1 MTAVRD
7 LNIVIVLPDGVVKRI
22 TDCNRDDIKKATHV
36 FIDNTRY
43 FSLARNIGKPPA
55 AVASS
60 ILFYLNGKR
69 VTVEAPDLDMTLLQY
84 LRSIGLTGTKLGCGE
99 GGCGACTVMVSRY
112 DTVEKEIVHTSVNA
126 CLCPLYTMDGKH
138 VITVEGLGTSSK
150 PHPVQERIALLH
162 GSQCGFCTPGFVM
175 SLYTLLRN
183 NTNPSEREI
192 EECFDGNLCRCTGYR
207 PILDAAKTFADEA
220 WKRGASVNADGS
232 VKAATPTED
241 KGCGIDGCCRLQK
254 SKTKEEESFA
264 VRDPTAPFEASH
276 SDELDSSPGSLN
288 GSTLTNSSASPAGP
302 DGVNHSE
309 KADLS
314 SKVDVGGI
322 ACCGKASKGVCCKS
336 EKTEATNQAEIE
348 KAEVI
353 ARFQQ
358 YDPTQELIFPPFL
371 IRYAKGKT
379 GDGEPQMMP
388 LKIEAQGADSA
399 SSWCQRFYRPLTLT
413 GLLSIVEEHPDAKL
427 VAGNSEVGVEIKL
440 KRAKYATQVFV
451 NDVPE
456 LRQIAEDAQGV
467 TFGAN
472 ITLAHFE
479 HTLHRL
485 ISAHGAERTQSLA
498 ALRDNL
504 RYFAGNQIRN
514 VATIAGNIA
523 TASPI
528 SDLNP
533 VFMAADAHVTL
544 VSQKGTRQVAMTEFF
559 LGYRR
564 TAMQPG
570 EVLLSVT
577 VPFNAE
583 GERVRAFKQAK
594 RKDDDI
600 AIVTCGLRVRVNRAT
615 RVVEDVAFAF
625 GGMAPTT
632 VLAKGAGSA
641 ALGGTWGDRAV
652 LDKMLAACQGEM
664 RLDYTVP
671 GGMAEY
677 RTALT
682 TSFLTKFW
690 TITCSE
696 LGIGGAE
703 TAEAAAEML
712 AADAERELS
721 RGEQTY
727 ATVADRAIVGKG
739 VTHLSA
745 LKQTTGEARYIDDMP
760 AVAGELTMALVLSP
774 HAHARIVA
782 IDATDALAMD
792 GVERVLTWRDVPGE
806 NKWNIF
812 HDEEIL
818 PSEEAH
824 YVGQPVALVLA
835 DSQKHAQEAAR
846 AVHVTYEPLPAVLGV
861 REAARAGSWFDE
873 LRQLQ
878 NGDVEAA
885 LAQADHVFE
894 GESYCGPQEHFYLE
908 TMASITVPKGEGG
921 EFDVYASTQNPTEA
935 QHVCAEVLG
944 VSASRIVCHVKR
956 MGGGFGGK
964 ESRSVLISA
973 FTTLGAHHTNRSV
986 RLVLDRD
993 EDMQTSGQRHPFYGQ
1008 WTVGV
1013 SRDGQ
1018 LQALRARIFSNGGFS
1033 HDLSIGVLER
1043 AVSHIDNCYRIPN
1056 TDIVGRVCRTN
1067 TQSNTA
1073 FRSFGG
1079 CQGMIILEQM
1089 LCEVADRLRLP
1100 VEHLREINM
1109 YRAGD
1114 VTPFSQ
1120 KLDGDWN
1127 VPRMWAQLKDRGQFA
1142 QRRAEVDAFNARSR
1156 YIKRGLSL
1164 LPTKFGISFGVKHLN
1179 QGMALVHIYMD
1190 GSVLVAH
1197 GGTEMGQGLHTKMA
1211 QVAAETLDLPLDAI
1225 FISETA
1231 TNTAANTSPTAASAS
1246 SDLNGFA
1253 VYNACKDLA
1262 DRLRPYRERM
1272 AGQPFR
1278 TIAKTAYLDRCNLTA
1293 AGHYKVPDIG
1303 FDWQKNEGL
1312 LYFYFTQGVALAEV
1326 ELDTLT
1332 GAHTT
1337 RRVDV
1342 LMDVGK
1348 SLNKAID
1355 IGQIEGAFAQGQG
1368 WTTTEEFLYSPTT
1381 GRLFT
1386 QGPGNYKI
1394 PSAMDIPRDF
1404 RVSLLE
1410 GADTSMLK
1418 TIFSSKGIGEP
1429 PLFLGSSVFFALR
1442 DAVLAARKHS
1452 PSAAADDGDHVQP
1465 LHFEA
1470 PATPETLR
1478 LACEDSLVEMAR
1490 IPSELKEGRLP
1501 FTLRI

>member
-1 MTAVRD
+1 SQEKSQD
-7 LNIVIVLPDGVVKRI
+7 K
-22 TDCNRDDIKKATHV
+22 
-36 FIDNTRY
+36 DN
-43 FSLARNIGKPPA
+43 L
-55 AVASS
+55 
-60 ILFYLNGKR
+60 
-69 VTVEAPDLDMTLLQY
+69 
-84 LRSIGLTGTKLGCGE
+84 
-99 GGCGACTVMVSRY
+99 
-112 DTVEKEIVHTSVNA
+112 
-126 CLCPLYTMDGKH
+126 
-138 VITVEGLGTSSK
+138 
-150 PHPVQERIALLH
+150 
-162 GSQCGFCTPGFVM
+162 
-175 SLYTLLRN
+175 
-183 NTNPSEREI
+183 
-192 EECFDGNLCRCTGYR
+192 
-207 PILDAAKTFADEA
+207 
-220 WKRGASVNADGS
+220 
-232 VKAATPTED
+232 
-241 KGCGIDGCCRLQK
+241 
-254 SKTKEEESFA
+254 
-264 VRDPTAPFEASH
+264 
-276 SDELDSSPGSLN
+276 
-288 GSTLTNSSASPAGP
+288 
-302 DGVNHSE
+302 
-309 KADLS
+309 
-314 SKVDVGGI
+314 
-322 ACCGKASKGVCCKS
+322 
-336 EKTEATNQAEIE
+336 AEIE
-348 KAEVI
+348 KAQVI
-353 ARFQQ
+353 SRFQT

-371 IRYAKGKT
+371 IRYCKGKT
-379 GDGEPQMMP
+379 AVGDDNNEPQMKP
-388 LKIEAQGADSA
+388 LAITAKDPAT
-399 SSWCQRFYRPLTLT
+399 SWCQRFYRPLTLP
-413 GLLSIVEEHPDAKL
+413 GLLEILRDYPEAKL

-440 KRAKYATQVFV
+440 KRAKFATQVYV
-451 NDVPE
+451 NDIPE
-456 LRQIAEDAQGV
+456 LRQITEHADSV
-467 TFGAN
+467 SFGAN

-479 HTLHRL
+479 HTLDRL
-485 ISAHGAERTQSLA
+485 IAKHGRQRTQSLA

-533 VFMAADAHVTL
+533 VFMAAGAHVTL
-544 VSQKGTRQVAMTEFF
+544 VSQAQKQKQRQVPMSEFF

-570 EVLLSVT
+570 EVLLAVT
-577 VPFNAE
+577 VPLNAR
-583 GERVRAFKQAK
+583 GECVRAFKQAK

-600 AIVTCGLRVRVNRAT
+600 AIVTCGLRIRVGAAN
-615 RVVEDVAFAF
+615 VVEDVAFAF

-632 VLAKGAGSA
+632 VLAKNAMAA
-641 ALGGTWGDRAV
+641 ALGGTWGDRAL
-652 LDKMLAACQGEM
+652 LDRMLAACQDEM

-682 TSFLTKFW
+682 TSFLFKFW
-690 TITCSE
+690 AVTCSDLE
-696 LGIGGAE
+696 VAC
-703 TAEAAAEML
+703 AEAAHAAEMVQD
-712 AADAERELS
+712 DAERMLS
-721 RGEQTY
+721 KGQQEY
-727 ATVADRAIVGKG
+727 ASVADRAIVGKG
-739 VTHLSA
+739 VQHLAA
-745 LKQTTGEARYIDDMP
+745 LRQTTGEARYIDDMP
-760 AVAGELTMALVLSP
+760 AVHGELAMALVMSP
-774 HAHARIVA
+774 HAHAQIVS
-782 IDATDALAMD
+782 IDAAKALAVD
-792 GVERVLTWRDVPGE
+792 GVHSVLTWRDVPGE

-818 PSEEAH
+818 PSEEVH

-835 DSQKHAQEAAR
+835 DSQKLAQSAAR
-846 AVHVTYEPLPAVLGV
+846 LVCVVYEPLPAILGV
-861 REAARAGSWFDE
+861 REAAQKGAWFDE
-873 LRQLQ
+873 VRQLQ
-878 NGDVEAA
+878 NGDVDAAFAEA
-885 LAQADHVFE
+885 DSVFE

-908 TMASITVPKGEGG
+908 TMGSITVPKGEDG

-935 QHVCAEVLG
+935 QMVCAEVLG

-964 ESRSVLISA
+964 ESRSVLLSA
-973 FTTLGAHHTNRSV
+973 FTTLGAHHSNRSV

-993 EDMQTSGQRHPFYGQ
+993 EDMQISGQRHPFYGQ
-1008 WTVGV
+1008 WKVGV
-1013 SRDGQ
+1013 SRTGQ
-1018 LQALRARIFSNGGFS
+1018 LLALRARIFSNGGFS

-1079 CQGMIILEQM
+1079 CQGMLMLESM
-1089 LCEVADRLRLP
+1089 LCEVADKLRMP
-1100 VEHLREINM
+1100 VEQLREANM
-1109 YRAGD
+1109 YRVGD

-1120 KLDGDWN
+1120 PLDSDWN
-1127 VPRMWAQLKDRGQFA
+1127 VPQMWAQMKERACFA
-1142 QRRAEVDAFNARSR
+1142 ERRIEVDAFNARSR
-1156 YIKRGLSL
+1156 FRKRGLSL

-1179 QGMALVHIYMD
+1179 QGMALVHVYMD

-1211 QVAAETLDLPLDAI
+1211 MVAAETLELPLDAI

-1253 VYNACKDLA
+1253 VYNACKELA
-1262 DRLRPYRERM
+1262 DRLRPYRESM
-1272 AGQPFR
+1272 KGEPFKKI
-1278 TIAKTAYLDRCNLTA
+1278 TKVAYLDRCNLTA

-1303 FDWQKNEGL
+1303 FNWQKNEGL

-1337 RRVDV
+1337 LRVDII
-1342 LMDVGK
+1342 MDVGK

-1355 IGQIEGAFAQGQG
+1355 VGQIEGAFAQGQG
-1368 WTTTEEFLYSPTT
+1368 WATTEEFLYFPG

-1429 PLFLGSSVFFALR
+1429 PLFLGASVFFALR

-1452 PSAAADDGDHVQP
+1452 AVPVEQLP
-1465 LHFEA
+1465 TLHLEA
-1470 PATPETLR
+1470 PATPEILR
-1478 LACEDSLVEMAR
+1478 LACEDELVEMAR
-1490 IPSELKEGRLP
+1490 IPTALKEGRVP
-1501 FTLRI
+1501 FTVRI

>member
-1 MTAVRD
+1 M
-7 LNIVIVLPDGVVKRI
+7 
-22 TDCNRDDIKKATHV
+22 AT
-36 FIDNTRY
+36 FNSSFGT
-43 FSLARNIGKPPA
+43 
-55 AVASS
+55 S

-69 VTVEAPDLDMTLLQY
+69 VTVESPDLDLTLLQY

-112 DTVEKEIVHTSVNA
+112 DAIEASIIHTSVNA
-126 CLCPLYTMDGKH
+126 CLCPLYTVDGKH
-138 VITVEGLGTSSK
+138 VITVEGLGTTSN

-183 NTNPSEREI
+183 KPNPTEREI

-207 PILDAAKTFADEA
+207 PILDAAKTFADQA
-220 WKRGASVNADGS
+220 WKRGTVVNPDDGS
-232 VKAATPTED
+232 VKAAGDASE
-241 KGCGIDGCCRLQK
+241 KEGCGIDGCCRLQK
-254 SKTKEEESFA
+254 KKSDEGQFA
-264 VRDPTAPFEASH
+264 VHDPVVPFTAT
-276 SDELDSSPGSLN
+276 N
-288 GSTLTNSSASPAGP
+288 GANG
-302 DGVNHSE
+302 
-309 KADLS
+309 
-314 SKVDVGGI
+314 
-322 ACCGKASKGVCCKS
+322 CCGGGKANGTCCRSSSEDSLTVVEEAPCSKANGACCKS
-336 EKTEATNQAEIE
+336 SSTDNLAEIE

-353 ARFQQ
+353 SQFQV

-371 IRYAKGKT
+371 IRYTKGKT
-379 GDGEPQMMP
+379 TEDEPQMQP
-388 LKIEAQGADSA
+388 LEIVAKNPKT
-399 SSWCQRFYRPLTLT
+399 SWCQRFYRPLTLP
-413 GLLSIVEEHPDAKL
+413 GLLAILKKHPDAKL

-440 KRAKYATQVFV
+440 KRSKFATQVYV
-451 NDVPE
+451 NDIPE
-456 LRQIAEDAQGV
+456 LRQIAEHPDRV
-467 TFGAN
+467 SFGAN

-479 HTLHRL
+479 HTLHQL
-485 ISAHGAERTQSLA
+485 ISKHGRQRTQSLA
-498 ALRDNL
+498 AMRDNL

-533 VFMAADAHVTL
+533 VFMAAGASVTL
-544 VSQKGTRQVAMTEFF
+544 VSQDGSKRVVPMCDFF

-570 EVLLSVT
+570 EVLLDIS
-577 VPFNAE
+577 VPFNPP
-583 GERVRAFKQAK
+583 GECVRAFKQAK

-600 AIVTCGLRVRVNRAT
+600 AIVTCGLRVRVNIET
-615 RVVEDVAFAF
+615 RKVEDAAFAY

-632 VLAKGAGSA
+632 VLAKGAIAA
-641 ALGGTWGDRAV
+641 ALGGTWGDRLL
-652 LDKMLAACQGEM
+652 LDRILGACQEEM
-664 RLDYTVP
+664 RLDFTVP

-682 TSFLTKFW
+682 TSFLFKFW
-690 TITCSE
+690 AITCSE
-696 LGIGGAE
+696 LQIACGE
-703 TAEAAAEML
+703 SEFAAEML
-712 AADAERELS
+712 KDDEDRVLS
-721 RGEQTY
+721 KGQQEY
-727 ATVADRAIVGKG
+727 ASVADRAIVGKG
-739 VTHLSA
+739 VQHLSA
-745 LKQTTGEARYIDDMP
+745 LKQVTGEARYIDDMP
-760 AVAGELTMALVLSP
+760 AVHGELFMALVMSER
-774 HAHARIVA
+774 AHAKLLG
-782 IDATDALAMD
+782 IDCTEALATD
-792 GVERVLTWRDVPGE
+792 GVHRVLTSHDVPGE

-818 PSEEAH
+818 PVDEVH
-824 YVGQPVALVLA
+824 YVGQPIALVLA
-835 DSQKHAQEAAR
+835 ESQKLAQDAAR
-846 AVHVTYEPLPAVLGV
+846 LVKVEYDDLPSILGV
-861 REAARAGSWFDE
+861 REAAHKGAWFDE
-873 LRQLQ
+873 VRQLQ
-878 NGDVEAA
+878 NGDVDTAFQE
-885 LAQADHVFE
+885 ADHVFE

-908 TMASITVPKGEGG
+908 TMGSITVPKGEGG

-935 QHVCAEVLG
+935 QMVCAEVLG

-973 FTTLGAHHTNRSV
+973 FTTLGAYHTNKSV
-986 RLVLDRD
+986 RLILDRD
-993 EDMQTSGQRHPFYGQ
+993 EDMQISGQRHPFYGQ
-1008 WTVGV
+1008 WKVGV
-1013 SRDGQ
+1013 SRTGQ
-1018 LQALRARIFSNGGFS
+1018 LLALRARIFSNGGFS

-1079 CQGMIILEQM
+1079 CQGMILLESM
-1089 LCEVADRLRLP
+1089 LCEVADKLHVP
-1100 VEHLREINM
+1100 VEQLRETNM
-1109 YRAGD
+1109 YKVGD

-1120 KLDGDWN
+1120 PLDSDWN
-1127 VPRMWAQLKDRGQFA
+1127 VPLMWAQMKEKGSFA
-1142 QRRAEVDAFNARSR
+1142 ERRAQVDAFNAQSR
-1156 YIKRGLSL
+1156 YRKRGLSL

-1179 QGMALVHIYMD
+1179 QGMALVHVYMD

-1211 QVAAETLDLPLDAI
+1211 MVAAETLDLPLDSI

-1246 SDLNGFA
+1246 SDLNGYA
-1253 VYNACKDLA
+1253 VYNACKELA
-1262 DRLRPYRERM
+1262 DRLRPYRESM
-1272 AGQPFR
+1272 AGEPFKK
-1278 TIAKTAYLDRCNLTA
+1278 IAKVAYLDRCNLTC

-1303 FDWQKNEGL
+1303 FNWQKNEGL

-1337 RRVDV
+1337 RRVDII
-1342 LMDVGK
+1342 MDVGK

-1355 IGQIEGAFAQGQG
+1355 VGQIEGAFAQGQG
-1368 WTTTEEFLYSPTT
+1368 WATTEEFLYFPKN

-1404 RVSLLE
+1404 RVTLLE
-1410 GADTSMLK
+1410 GVDTSMLK

-1442 DAVLAARKHS
+1442 DAVLAARKHA
-1452 PSAAADDGDHVQP
+1452 PGLAAGQELP
-1465 LHFEA
+1465 TLHLEA
-1470 PATPETLR
+1470 PATPEILR
-1478 LACEDSLVEMAR
+1478 LACEDELVEMAR
-1490 IPSELKEGRLP
+1490 IPSALKEGRVP
-1501 FTLRI
+1501 FTIRI